1 MPWPSAL
8 STRLP
13 LEARMFAA
21 RWVRSV
27 LAVVWGGLLCLP
39 LLLASVPPPS
49 SRVAAKVR
57 GWELARHSRGFGL
70 VLAMAPTDRRFLL
83 GNGLVAGIAIIPTA
97 NLLGGFFVVTLGSIV
112 QGFFLGGAV
121 NIGFDMWSISQ
132 PTLFVGV
139 LYGAANLIGAVAL
152 AEAASWAH
160 GRIDAHFVEVERP
173 FAVYTRISELLTTR
187 SGVVLAI
194 DEERRRIERDLH
206 DGVQQN
212 VVSLSVLIARA
223 RRASDPAKAE
233 ALLDD
238 ALVQSQDLIDEMR
251 EVAWRVYP
259 TALDEHGLRPVLER
273 IADRSPVPL
282 TLETVPDRR
291 FPPAV
296 ESAAYFVVR
305 EAVTNV
311 VKHAEADAITVGI
324 VAESRTALTV
334 TISDDGVGGADP
346 GGGGLQGLARR
357 VGALDGSIDVDS
369 VDGAGT
375 TVSARIPLGTGTQFG
390 SMKKEKRQK

>member
-13 LEARMFAA
+13 PEARMFAA
-21 RWVRSV
+21 RWTRSV

-39 LLLASVPPPS
+39 LLIASVFAPT
-49 SRVAAKVR
+49 SRVATRVR
-57 GWELARHSRGFGL
+57 DWELARHSRGFGL
-70 VLAMAPTDRRFLL
+70 VLAAAPTKRRFLL

-97 NLLGGFFVVTLGSIV
+97 NLLGGFFVVTLGSLF
-112 QGFFLGGAV
+112 QGFFIGGAV

-139 LYGAANLIGAVAL
+139 LYGAANLIGTVAL
-152 AEAASWAH
+152 AEVASWAH

-187 SGVVLAI
+187 RGVVLAI

-223 RRASDPAKAE
+223 RRATDPAKTE
-233 ALLDD
+233 SLLDD

-273 IADRSPVPL
+273 IAGRSPVPL
-282 TLETVPDRR
+282 TLVAVPEGR

-296 ESAAYFVVR
+296 ESATYFVVR

-311 VKHAEADAITVGI
+311 VKHAEASAITVGI
-324 VAESRTALTV
+324 VAEAQTVLTV
-334 TISDDGVGGADP
+334 TITDDGVGGADP
-346 GGGGLQGLARR
+346 HGGGLQGLARR
-357 VGALDGSIDVDS
+357 VGALDGSIEVES
-369 VDGAGT
+369 AEGAGT
-375 TVSARIPLGTGTQFG
+375 TVSARIPLGTEAQMG
-390 SMKKEKRQK
+390 STKSEKS

>member
-1 MPWPSAL
+1 
-8 STRLP
+8 
-13 LEARMFAA
+13 MFAA
-21 RWVRSV
+21 RWMRSI
-27 LAVVWGGLLCLP
+27 LAVVWGGLLCL
-39 LLLASVPPPS
+39 LLLFASVLPPT
-49 SRVAAKVR
+49 SRVAAMVR
-57 GWELARHSRGFGL
+57 GWELDRHSRGFGL
-70 VLAMAPTDRRFLL
+70 VLADAPMQRRFLL
-83 GNGLVAGIAIIPTA
+83 GNGLVAGLAIIPTA
-97 NLLGGFFVVTLGSIV
+97 NLLGGFFVVTLGSLF
-112 QGFFLGGAV
+112 QGFFIGGAV

-139 LYGAANLIGAVAL
+139 LYGAANLIGVIAL

-160 GRIDAHFVEVERP
+160 SRVDAHFVEVERP

-187 SGVVLAI
+187 RGVVLAI

-223 RRASDPAKAE
+223 RRATDPAKTE
-233 ALLDD
+233 SLLDD

-273 IADRSPVPL
+273 IAGRSPVPL
-282 TLETVPDRR
+282 TLVAVPEGR

-296 ESAAYFVVR
+296 ESATYFVVR

-311 VKHAEADAITVGI
+311 VKHAEASAITVGI
-324 VAESRTALTV
+324 VAEAQTVLTV
-334 TISDDGVGGADP
+334 TITDDGVGGADP
-346 GGGGLQGLARR
+346 HGGGLQGLARR
-357 VGALDGSIDVDS
+357 VGALDGSIEVES
-369 VDGAGT
+369 AEGAGT
-375 TVSARIPLGTGTQFG
+375 TVSARIPLGTEAQMG
-390 SMKKEKRQK
+390 STKSEKS

>member
-13 LEARMFAA
+13 PEVRMFAA
-21 RWVRSV
+21 RWTRSV
-27 LAVVWGGLLCLP
+27 LAVAWGGLLCLP
-39 LLLASVPPPS
+39 LLMASVRPPT
-49 SRVAAKVR
+49 SRMAAKVR
-57 GWELARHSRGFGL
+57 SWELARHSRGFGL
-70 VLAMAPTDRRFLL
+70 VLVDEPTKRRFLL
-83 GNGLVAGIAIIPTA
+83 GNGLVAALAIIPTA
-97 NLLGGFFVVTLGSIV
+97 NLLGGFFVVTFGSLF
-112 QGFFLGGAV
+112 QGFFIGGAV

-187 SGVVLAI
+187 RGVVLAI

-212 VVSLSVLIARA
+212 VVSLSVVIARA
-223 RRASDPAKAE
+223 RRASDPAKSQ

-259 TALDEHGLRPVLER
+259 TALDDHGLRTVLER
-273 IADRSPVPL
+273 IAGRSPIPL
-282 TLETVPDRR
+282 TLVTVPEGR

-311 VKHAEADAITVGI
+311 VKHAEATAITVSI
-324 VAESRTALTV
+324 VAEARTALTV
-334 TISDDGVGGADP
+334 TVSDDGVGGADP
-346 GGGGLQGLARR
+346 RGGGLQGLTRR
-357 VGALDGSIDVDS
+357 VGALDGSLEVDS
-369 VDGAGT
+369 LEGAGT
-375 TVSARIPLGTGTQFG
+375 TVTARIPLGTDAQDG
-390 SMKKEKRQK
+390 STTKEKRQK

>member
-13 LEARMFAA
+13 PEVRMFTA
-21 RWVRSV
+21 RWARSV
-27 LAVVWGGLLCLP
+27 LAVAWGGLLCLP
-39 LLLASVPPPS
+39 LLMASVLPPT
-49 SRVAAKVR
+49 SRMAAKVR
-57 GWELARHSRGFGL
+57 SWELARHSRGFGL
-70 VLAMAPTDRRFLL
+70 VLADESTKRRFLL
-83 GNGLVAGIAIIPTA
+83 GNGLVAALAIIPTA
-97 NLLGGFFVVTLGSIV
+97 NLLGGFFVVTLGSLF
-112 QGFFLGGAV
+112 QGFFIGGAV

-187 SGVVLAI
+187 RGVVLAI

-223 RRASDPAKAE
+223 RRASDPAKSQ

-259 TALDEHGLRPVLER
+259 TALDDHGLRTVLER
-273 IADRSPVPL
+273 IAGRSPIPL
-282 TLETVPDRR
+282 TLVTVPEGR

-311 VKHAEADAITVGI
+311 VKHAEASAITVSI
-324 VAESRTALTV
+324 VAEPRTALTV
-334 TISDDGVGGADP
+334 TVSDDGVGGADP
-346 GGGGLQGLARR
+346 RGGGLQGLTRR
-357 VGALDGSIDVDS
+357 VGALDGSLEVDS
-369 VDGAGT
+369 LEGAGT
-375 TVSARIPLGTGTQFG
+375 TVRTRIPFGTDAQDG
-390 SMKKEKRQK
+390 STTKEKRQK

>member
-13 LEARMFAA
+13 PEVRMFTA
-21 RWVRSV
+21 RWARSV

-39 LLLASVPPPS
+39 LLIASVLPPT
-49 SRVAAKVR
+49 SRMAAKVR
-57 GWELARHSRGFGL
+57 SWELARHSRGFGL
-70 VLAMAPTDRRFLL
+70 VLADEPTKRRFLL
-83 GNGLVAGIAIIPTA
+83 GNGLVAALAIIPTA
-97 NLLGGFFVVTLGSIV
+97 NLLGGFFVVTLGSLF
-112 QGFFLGGAV
+112 QGFFIGGAV

-160 GRIDAHFVEVERP
+160 GRIDARFVEVERP

-187 SGVVLAI
+187 RGVVLAI

-223 RRASDPAKAE
+223 RRASDPAKSQ

-259 TALDEHGLRPVLER
+259 TALDEHGLRTVLER
-273 IADRSPVPL
+273 IAGRSPIPL
-282 TLETVPDRR
+282 TLVTVPEGR
-291 FPPAV
+291 FPPAA

-311 VKHAEADAITVGI
+311 VKHAEATAITVSI
-324 VAESRTALTV
+324 VAEARTALTV
-334 TISDDGVGGADP
+334 TVSDDGVGGADP
-346 GGGGLQGLARR
+346 RGGGLQGLTRR
-357 VGALDGSIDVDS
+357 VGALDGSLDVDS
-369 VDGAGT
+369 LEGAGT
-375 TVSARIPLGTGTQFG
+375 TVTARIPLGTDAQDG
-390 SMKKEKRQK
+390 STTKEKRQK

>member
-1 MPWPSAL
+1 
-8 STRLP
+8 
-13 LEARMFAA
+13 MFAA
-21 RWVRSV
+21 RWARSV
-27 LAVVWGGLLCLP
+27 LAVAWGGLLCLP
-39 LLLASVPPPS
+39 LLIASVFPPS
-49 SRVAAKVR
+49 SRVAKRVR

-70 VLAMAPTDRRFLL
+70 VLAAAPDHRRFLL

-97 NLLGGFFVVTLGSIV
+97 NLLGGFLVVTLGSLF
-112 QGFFLGGAV
+112 QGFFIGGAV

-160 GRIDAHFVEVERP
+160 GRIDARFAEVDRP
-173 FAVYTRISELLTTR
+173 FAVYTRISELVTTR
-187 SGVVLAI
+187 RGVVLAI

-223 RRASDPAKAE
+223 QRASDPVKSK

-259 TALDEHGLRPVLER
+259 TALDDHGLRPVLER
-273 IADRSPVPL
+273 IAGRSPVPL
-282 TLETVPDRR
+282 TLLTVQEGRL
-291 FPPAV
+291 PPAV

-311 VKHAEADAITVGI
+311 VKHAEAAAITVGI
-324 VAESRTALTV
+324 VAEAQTLTV
-334 TISDDGVGGADP
+334 TISDDGLGGADP

-357 VGALDGSIDVDS
+357 VGALDGSLDVDS
-369 VDGAGT
+369 PDGAGT
-375 TVSARIPLGTGTQFG
+375 TVSARIPLGTEAQIG
-390 SMKKEKRQK
+390 STKSQTR

>member
-1 MPWPSAL
+1 
-8 STRLP
+8 
-13 LEARMFAA
+13 
-21 RWVRSV
+21 
-27 LAVVWGGLLCLP
+27 
-39 LLLASVPPPS
+39 
-49 SRVAAKVR
+49 
-57 GWELARHSRGFGL
+57 
-70 VLAMAPTDRRFLL
+70 
-83 GNGLVAGIAIIPTA
+83 
-97 NLLGGFFVVTLGSIV
+97 
-112 QGFFLGGAV
+112 
-121 NIGFDMWSISQ
+121 MWSISQ

-139 LYGAANLIGAVAL
+139 LYGAANLIGAIAL

-160 GRIDAHFVEVERP
+160 SRVDAHFVEVERP

-187 SGVVLAI
+187 RGVVLAI

-223 RRASDPAKAE
+223 RRATDPEKTE
-233 ALLDD
+233 SLLDD

-273 IADRSPVPL
+273 IAGRSPVPL
-282 TLETVPDRR
+282 TLVAVPDGR

-311 VKHAEADAITVGI
+311 VKHAEATAITVGI
-324 VAESRTALTV
+324 VAEAQTALTV
-334 TISDDGVGGADP
+334 TITDDGVGGADP
-346 GGGGLQGLARR
+346 RGGGLQGLARR
-357 VGALDGSIDVDS
+357 VGALDGSLEVDS
-369 VDGAGT
+369 ADGTGT
-375 TVSARIPLGTGTQFG
+375 TVSARIPLGTEAQLG
-390 SMKKEKRQK
+390 STKSEKS

>member
-1 MPWPSAL
+1 
-8 STRLP
+8 
-13 LEARMFAA
+13 MFAA
-21 RWVRSV
+21 RWMRSI
-27 LAVVWGGLLCLP
+27 LAVVWGGLLCL
-39 LLLASVPPPS
+39 LLLFASVLPPT

-57 GWELARHSRGFGL
+57 GWELDRHSRGFGL
-70 VLAMAPTDRRFLL
+70 VLADAPMQRRFLL
-83 GNGLVAGIAIIPTA
+83 GNGLVAGLAIIPTA
-97 NLLGGFFVVTLGSIV
+97 NLLGGFFVVTLGSLF
-112 QGFFLGGAV
+112 QGFFIGGAV

-139 LYGAANLIGAVAL
+139 LYGAANLIGVIAL

-160 GRIDAHFVEVERP
+160 SRVDAHFVEVERP

-187 SGVVLAI
+187 RGVVLAI

-223 RRASDPAKAE
+223 RRATDPAKTE
-233 ALLDD
+233 SLLDD

-273 IADRSPVPL
+273 IAGRSPVPL
-282 TLETVPDRR
+282 TLVAVPEGR

-296 ESAAYFVVR
+296 ESATYFVVR

-311 VKHAEADAITVGI
+311 VKHAEASAITVGI
-324 VAESRTALTV
+324 VAEAQTVLTV
-334 TISDDGVGGADP
+334 TITDDGVGGADP
-346 GGGGLQGLARR
+346 HGGGLQGLARR
-357 VGALDGSIDVDS
+357 VGALDGSIEVES
-369 VDGAGT
+369 AEGAGT
-375 TVSARIPLGTGTQFG
+375 TVSARIPLGTEAQMG
-390 SMKKEKRQK
+390 STKSEKS

>member
-13 LEARMFAA
+13 PEVRMFAA
-21 RWVRSV
+21 RWTRSV

-39 LLLASVPPPS
+39 LVITSVLPPT
-49 SRVAAKVR
+49 SRVATRVR

-70 VLAMAPTDRRFLL
+70 VLASAPMKRRFLL
-83 GNGLVAGIAIIPTA
+83 GNGLVAGLAIIPTA
-97 NLLGGFFVVTLGSIV
+97 NLLGGFFVVTLGSLF
-112 QGFFLGGAV
+112 QGFFIGGAV

-139 LYGAANLIGAVAL
+139 LYGAANLIGTVAL
-152 AEAASWAH
+152 AEVASWAH

-187 SGVVLAI
+187 RGVVLAI

-223 RRASDPAKAE
+223 RRASDPVKTE
-233 ALLDD
+233 SLLDD

-273 IADRSPVPL
+273 IAGRSPVPL
-282 TLETVPDRR
+282 TLVTVPEGR
-291 FPPAV
+291 FPPAA
-296 ESAAYFVVR
+296 ESATYFVVR

-311 VKHAEADAITVGI
+311 VKHAEATAITVSI
-324 VAESRTALTV
+324 VVEAQTTLTV
-334 TISDDGVGGADP
+334 TISDDGLGGADP
-346 GGGGLQGLARR
+346 RGGGLQGLARR
-357 VGALDGSIDVDS
+357 VGALDGSLDIDS
-369 VDGAGT
+369 AEGTGT
-375 TVSARIPLGTGTQFG
+375 TVSARIPLGAEAQMG
-390 SMKKEKRQK
+390 STKSEKNQR

>member
-1 MPWPSAL
+1 
-8 STRLP
+8 
-13 LEARMFAA
+13 MFAA
-21 RWVRSV
+21 RWMRSI
-27 LAVVWGGLLCLP
+27 LAVVWGGLLCL
-39 LLLASVPPPS
+39 LLLFASVLPPT

-57 GWELARHSRGFGL
+57 GWELDRHSRGFGL
-70 VLAMAPTDRRFLL
+70 VLADAPMQRRFLL
-83 GNGLVAGIAIIPTA
+83 GNGLVAGLAIIPTA
-97 NLLGGFFVVTLGSIV
+97 NLLGGFFVVTLGSLF
-112 QGFFLGGAV
+112 QGFFIGGAV

-139 LYGAANLIGAVAL
+139 LYGAANLIGVIAL

-160 GRIDAHFVEVERP
+160 SRVDAHFVEVERP

-187 SGVVLAI
+187 RGVVLAI

-223 RRASDPAKAE
+223 RRATDPAKTE
-233 ALLDD
+233 SLLDD

-273 IADRSPVPL
+273 IAGRSPVPL
-282 TLETVPDRR
+282 TLVAVPEGR

-311 VKHAEADAITVGI
+311 VKHAEATAITVGI
-324 VAESRTALTV
+324 VAEAQTALTV
-334 TISDDGVGGADP
+334 TITDDGVGGADP
-346 GGGGLQGLARR
+346 RGGGLQGLARR
-357 VGALDGSIDVDS
+357 VGALDGSLEVDS
-369 VDGAGT
+369 ADGTGT
-375 TVSARIPLGTGTQFG
+375 TVSARIPLGTEAQLG
-390 SMKKEKRQK
+390 STKSEKS

>member
-1 MPWPSAL
+1 
-8 STRLP
+8 
-13 LEARMFAA
+13 MFAA
-21 RWVRSV
+21 RWMRSI
-27 LAVVWGGLLCLP
+27 LAVVWGGLLCL
-39 LLLASVPPPS
+39 LLLFASVLPPT

-57 GWELARHSRGFGL
+57 GWELDRHSRGFGL
-70 VLAMAPTDRRFLL
+70 VLADAPMQRRFLL
-83 GNGLVAGIAIIPTA
+83 GNGLVAGLAIIPTA
-97 NLLGGFFVVTLGSIV
+97 NLLGGFFVVTLGSLF
-112 QGFFLGGAV
+112 QGFFIGGAV

-139 LYGAANLIGAVAL
+139 LYGAANLIGAIAL

-160 GRIDAHFVEVERP
+160 SRVDAHFVEVERP

-187 SGVVLAI
+187 RGVVLAI

-223 RRASDPAKAE
+223 RRATDPEKTE
-233 ALLDD
+233 SLLDD

-273 IADRSPVPL
+273 IAGRSPVPL
-282 TLETVPDRR
+282 TLVAVPDGR

-311 VKHAEADAITVGI
+311 VKHAEATAMTVGI
-324 VAESRTALTV
+324 VAEAQTALTV
-334 TISDDGVGGADP
+334 TITDDGVGGADP
-346 GGGGLQGLARR
+346 RGGGLQGLARR
-357 VGALDGSIDVDS
+357 VGALDGSLEVDS
-369 VDGAGT
+369 ADGTGT
-375 TVSARIPLGTGTQFG
+375 TVSARIPLGTEAQLG
-390 SMKKEKRQK
+390 STKSEKS

>member
-8 STRLP
+8 STRRP
-13 LEARMFAA
+13 PEARMFAA
-21 RWVRSV
+21 RWARSV

-39 LLLASVPPPS
+39 LLAASVLSPS

-57 GWELARHSRGFGL
+57 DWELARHSHGFGL
-70 VLAMAPTDRRFLL
+70 VLASAPTHRRFLL
-83 GNGLVAGIAIIPTA
+83 GNGLIAAVAIIPTA
-97 NLLGGFFVVTLGSIV
+97 NLLGGFVVVTLGSLF
-112 QGFFLGGAV
+112 QGFFIGGAV

-139 LYGAANLIGAVAL
+139 LYGAANLIGAIAL
-152 AEAASWAH
+152 SEAASWAH
-160 GRIDAHFVEVERP
+160 GRIDARFVEVKRP

-187 SGVVLAI
+187 RGVVLAI

-223 RRASDPAKAE
+223 RRASDPVKSQ

-238 ALVQSQDLIDEMR
+238 ALGQSQDLIDEMR

-259 TALDEHGLRPVLER
+259 TALDDHGLRPVLER
-273 IADRSPVPL
+273 IAGRSPIPL
-282 TLETVPDRR
+282 TLVTVPEGR
-291 FPPAV
+291 FPPAA

-311 VKHAEADAITVGI
+311 VKHAEAAAITVSI
-324 VAESRTALTV
+324 VTEARTALTV
-334 TISDDGVGGADP
+334 TVSDDGVGGADP
-346 GGGGLQGLARR
+346 RGGGLQGLARR
-357 VGALDGSIDVDS
+357 VGALDGSLDIDS
-369 VDGAGT
+369 REGAGT
-375 TVSARIPLGTGTQFG
+375 TVSARIPLGTEAQDG
-390 SMKKEKRQK
+390 STTKEKK